1 MSWPT
6 LVLSYLA
13 VALVSAGAGV
23 GWSYA
28 RWGRSP
34 AVNVEEGAG
43 MSHAPSRRVIVTVAA
58 LLLIGLGGAW
68 AVTDRAVDQAKT
80 QAAQDRA
87 AEAEAEARAFARY
100 AECLR
105 DWGTAVVV
113 KINVSRD
120 KRAEFDAATI
130 DRNDAFAEVLRVVTR
145 LREEPPAATDA
156 DITAALEA
164 FREVDQRYR
173 DAYAALPDA
182 TTAPYKAPDLT
193 CDLSSTGKAKSDD

>member
-1 MSWPT
+1 
-6 LVLSYLA
+6 
-13 VALVSAGAGV
+13 
-23 GWSYA
+23 
-28 RWGRSP
+28 
-34 AVNVEEGAG
+34 

-68 AVTDRAVDQAKT
+68 AVTDRAVDQAKA
-80 QAAQDRA
+80 QAAQERA
-87 AEAEAEARAFARY
+87 TEAEAEARAFARY

-120 KRAEFDAATI
+120 KRADFDKADLA
-130 DRNDAFAEVLRVVTR
+130 RGDASAEVIRVATR
-145 LREEPPAATDA
+145 LRADPPEADDA
-156 DITAALEA
+156 DVTRALEA
-164 FREVDQRYR
+164 FQVADERYR
-173 DAYAALPDA
+173 EAYAALPDA